1 MGVLIV
7 ILLKQFVYIIV
18 LHTVLGII
26 FFVLELDLD
35 VVLGALCRVRISCT
49 DNGGESPWLK
59 YIIKTIYKYCMQI
72 NNINETNFEIH
83 QFYTWDNF

>member
-1 MGVLIV
+1 MTDVLIV

-18 LHTVLGII
+18 LHTVLGTI

-49 DNGGESPWLK
+49 YNGGESP
-59 YIIKTIYKYCMQI
+59 
-72 NNINETNFEIH
+72 
-83 QFYTWDNF
+83 